1 MDPAVPD
8 TLTTHLWALSFV
20 GAATQLILA
29 LACLMALV
37 IARRA
42 ERLPSGQYWIAA
54 QASLAAAMIAI
65 LVRAFTSG
73 PDADYRL
80 PGDYRVLAGLYIG
93 GKAAFFL
100 ALALGTEEMM
110 GRAPTVSMRH
120 GAVVLASLL
129 AVVSAAWASDVV
141 TSGRV
146 QGGLAVVLMGAS
158 AWRLWRAPAAVRT
171 NGSHFLAVALA
182 LYGVM
187 ALPYLFGWRFAIMPV
202 PGAIGRA
209 MLLALDR
216 SSLLDIVAQC
226 LLAIAL
232 MVLLFD
238 RQRTASVNKTSEFD
252 ALRREADSAARLEEL
267 GRVAATVAHELNNPL
282 AVVLG
287 TAEQLLANNPAAE
300 MRDDVERILREAV
313 RCQTVARDLLLYARD
328 QQPSLAP
335 VAIGPLV
342 AEAMEAVR
350 MHAAAAGV
358 RLDNAVRTTA
368 VLDAD
373 RTGLQRAFVNLLTNA
388 LDASPAG
395 AVVRAESWDA
405 GEALWIAF
413 EDRGAGIRPEVRDRI
428 FEPFFSTKAAGQGT
442 GLGLAITRGI
452 VERHGGTMSV
462 ESMPERPVGTRV
474 IIRLPLSLTS
484 QDAPAVTPGEAT
496 PSALRLTPSSSSTVA
511 RSRFGTPARSAPAV
525 SPVRDATPP
534 HTSPASR
541 RVLVVDDEAGI
552 RNVLTRLIE
561 RHGFVVEPAANGLL
575 AQAILRRD
583 GASAFAALFCDVRM
597 PGLDGPSLVAWIQA
611 EMPALLP
618 RTVILSGDTVS
629 PEIAALTKRS
639 GCLLLAKPFRQQ
651 DIAALLAQ
659 LAPSPAPGST
669 G

>member
-1 MDPAVPD
+1 MDSAVPD

-20 GAATQLILA
+20 GAATQLLLA
-29 LACLMALV
+29 LACLLALV
-37 IARRA
+37 IARRS
-42 ERLPSGQYWIAA
+42 ERLPSGQYWIVA
-54 QASLAAAMIAI
+54 QLSLALAMVAI
-65 LVRAFTSG
+65 LVRALTTG

-80 PGDYRVLAGLYIG
+80 PGDYRALAGLYIG

-100 ALALGTEEMM
+100 ALALGTEEML
-110 GRAPTVSMRH
+110 GRAPTVAMRR
-120 GAVVLASLL
+120 GAAMLALL
-129 AVVSAAWASDVV
+129 LGVGAAVWASDNV
-141 TSGRV
+141 TSGYV
-146 QGGLAVVLMGAS
+146 QGGLAVALMGTS
-158 AWRLWRAPAAVRT
+158 AWRLWRAPEAVRT

-187 ALPYLFGWRFAIMPV
+187 AVPYLVGWRFAMMPV
-202 PGAIGRA
+202 PGAIGQA

-238 RQRTASVNKTSEFD
+238 RQRTASVNRSTEFD
-252 ALRREADSAARLEEL
+252 ALQREADSAARLEEL

-287 TAEQLLANNPAAE
+287 TAEQLLANHPATE

-395 AVVRAESWDA
+395 TVVRAESWDA

-474 IIRLPLSLTS
+474 IIRLPLSLTLLS
-484 QDAPAVTPGEAT
+484 VAAHAAT
-496 PSALRLTPSSSSTVA
+496 DVGAITLVEGSARLLRGTT
-511 RSRFGTPARSAPAV
+511 RF
-525 SPVRDATPP
+525 
-534 HTSPASR
+534 
-541 RVLVVDDEAGI
+541 
-552 RNVLTRLIE
+552 
-561 RHGFVVEPAANGLL
+561 
-575 AQAILRRD
+575 
-583 GASAFAALFCDVRM
+583 
-597 PGLDGPSLVAWIQA
+597 
-611 EMPALLP
+611 
-618 RTVILSGDTVS
+618 
-629 PEIAALTKRS
+629 
-639 GCLLLAKPFRQQ
+639 
-651 DIAALLAQ
+651 
-659 LAPSPAPGST
+659 
-669 G
+669 